1 MNLFT
6 RLLTWATSP
15 DALPE
20 APPVSESRP
29 LREASGATIADDDA
43 GWRRLSGDTLRD
55 LTPITQHRAREIS
68 AWLWQSNNLAN
79 RLIELPMAFMLAD
92 GVTLES
98 KDPDAQETLTAFWD
112 DPINAWDVKL
122 PRRVRELALYGEQC
136 YPAFV
141 NEHSGFVRL
150 GYLDPAMIQKVIT
163 DPDNPE
169 QPIGIVTARDK
180 KGRYRRLRVI
190 VNGPDEELF
199 TTRTQDIRAGFTD
212 GECFYFC
219 INALSSGV
227 RGRSDLLAQA
237 DWLDAY
243 DDLLFGE
250 ADRTRYLRAFVWDV
264 TLKGADDEAVK
275 RRARDIVPPGPN
287 SVRVHNDSEEWK
299 AVSPDLGAVDTSN
312 TGRLLRNH
320 VLGGATVPE
329 HWFGGGGDVNR
340 ATGESMGDPAFK
352 IFSMRQRELKHMLE
366 SIGRF
371 VLRQKVLAEKGKEPD
386 RKDPGQKCSARF
398 PEMIA
403 RDASRYAAA
412 LQQTVA
418 AVAIAIER
426 KLITAKTGLALI
438 AAAAEFLGVEI
449 DVEAELAEA
458 AKAAAAQASQDVF
471 VDPLAGAKNAT
482 R

>member
-15 DALPE
+15 DSKPADP
-20 APPVSESRP
+20 P
-29 LREASGATIADDDA
+29 LREASGATIEDDDA

-79 RLIELPMAFMLAD
+79 RLIELPMAFILAD

-98 KDPDAQETLTAFWD
+98 KDPDAQETLTDFWD

-150 GYLDPAMIQKVIT
+150 GYLDPAMIQEVIT

-199 TTRTQDIRAGFTD
+199 TIRTQDIRAGFTD
-212 GECFYFC
+212 GECFYFT

-227 RGRSDLLAQA
+227 RGRPDLLAQA

-243 DDLLFGE
+243 DDFLFGE
-250 ADRTRYLRAFVWDV
+250 ADRIRYLRAFVWDV
-264 TLKGADDEAVK
+264 TLKGADEEAVK
-275 RRARDIVPPGPN
+275 RRTKEIGPPGPN
-287 SVRVHNDSEEWK
+287 SVRVHNDGEEWD
-299 AVSPDLGAVDTSN
+299 AVSPDLGSADTSN

-371 VLRQKVLAEKGKEPD
+371 VLRQKFLAETRKEPD

-449 DVEAELAEA
+449 DVEAELADA
-458 AKAAAAQASQDVF
+458 AKAAADQSGQDVF
-471 VDPLAGAKNAT
+471 VDPLAGAKNAP